1 MSSNLK
7 APHVLLAS
15 HNVEEM
21 LKNIEPIIGSRATK
35 KIRVEIRKNVT
46 ALYRLGLSHLAFANT
61 ISNREWR
68 QKISR
73 LYYAA
78 YNIRRAIYLDYNGNF
93 TTDSSDHKNVNQLP
107 DDFPNKDVL
116 GQKLRDLRQD
126 RNLCDYSHGSKIAD
140 LIIFPADA
148 EKIVADFERLART
161 YLVGRGVKI

>member
-15 HNVEEM
+15 NNVEEM

-35 KIRVEIRKNVT
+35 KIRAEIRKNVV
-46 ALYRLGLSHLAFANT
+46 ALYRLGLTHLAFANK
-61 ISNREWR
+61 IGSREWR

-78 YNIRRAIYLDYNGNF
+78 YNIRRAIYLEFNGNF

-107 DDFPNKDVL
+107 DNFPNKDVL
-116 GQKLRDLRQD
+116 GQSLRDLR
-126 RNLCDYSHGSKIAD
+126 
-140 LIIFPADA
+140 
-148 EKIVADFERLART
+148 
-161 YLVGRGVKI
+161 